1 MRQSLWSRIRCQC
14 GTSLLETM
22 FVVAIGATVGAV
34 GVAQTNNVRRS
45 MQGDGAM
52 RLVMGQLARAQQL
65 AIQQR
70 RNIEV
75 QFVGGSWMK
84 VVRHELNGSL
94 TTLTSVSLESGMQFQ
109 LVNNVPDTP
118 DAFGNGGPIVFEG
131 VINGPV
137 GGMVFQ
143 SDGELLDG
151 ATFLPINGS
160 IFMGYPGQPAT
171 ARAVTVL
178 GTTGRVRGW
187 KSNGSLAWYQ
197 L

>member
-118 DAFGNGGPIVFEG
+118 DAFGNGAALAFGAATQILFT
-131 VINGPV
+131 
-137 GGMVFQ
+137 
-143 SDGELLDG
+143 SDGLLVDQNG
-151 ATFLPINGS
+151 NPLNGTVFLSAG
-160 IFMGYPGQPAT
+160 GQLSSL
-171 ARAVTVL
+171 RAVTIM
-178 GTTGRVRGW
+178 GNTGRVRGYKAAANAAGNFVGW
-187 KSNGSLAWYQ
+187 NKV
-197 L
+197 